1 MKHTKNSVFNTAI
14 IMTIK
19 FVLTLSTYWNPILDK
34 SLEKL
39 FKDATNKEYAL
50 ELKKEKTK
58 K

>member
-1 MKHTKNSVFNTAI
+1 MKHTKNSVFNIAI

-39 FKDATNKEYAL
+39 FKDATNKEYAF